1 MLSFQDELGY
11 VGEVPLAERQPGVP
25 ARALDGLKPRV
36 PAPGCETSPA
46 SALKKVMSSV
56 LKHVTPGGN
65 RGAESLSDSSEVT
78 VLESGKAR

>member
-1 MLSFQDELGY
+1 MSWDTWEKSPLQSDSLASLQEPWMGLNPGCQ
-11 VGEVPLAERQPGVP
+11 PLA
-25 ARALDGLKPRV
+25 AK
-36 PAPGCETSPA
+36 TSPA

-65 RGAESLSDSSEVT
+65 GGAESLSDSSEVT